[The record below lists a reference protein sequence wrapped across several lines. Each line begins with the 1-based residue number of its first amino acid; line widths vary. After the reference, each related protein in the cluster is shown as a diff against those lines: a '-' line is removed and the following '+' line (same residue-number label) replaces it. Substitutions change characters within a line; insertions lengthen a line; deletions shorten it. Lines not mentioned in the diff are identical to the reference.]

1 MEEDTLKT
9 KAPKKA
15 KQPHTGHR
23 GRMRERIEN
32 NGMEKLQEH
41 EVLEYLLYSF
51 VPRKDTNEL
60 AHRLLDEFGSLC
72 DVMNAAPEHLRK
84 VKGMTENA
92 SLFISVMPEIFR
104 EYVVCAKHKK
114 EKIVLDSPSKVQ
126 EQMGSYFV
134 GLNEER
140 VYAVAL
146 DVQRRIIGEKVWTS
160 KKRDKVFV
168 EPQEILEFA
177 KRSKAKNVIV
187 AHNHPSGSAHPSP
200 ADIDLTDDIKRL
212 LELTGYKLEDHL
224 IFNDREEYY
233 SLKSNGFLGN
243 AESVLDENGV
253 PVEKR
258 E

>member
-1 MEEDTLKT
+1 KDTRRMTMAEQL
-9 KAPKKA
+9 
-15 KQPHTGHR
+15 HTGHR

-32 NGMEKLQEH
+32 NGIGELQEH

-72 DVMNAAPEHLRK
+72 DVMNADPEHLRK

-114 EKIVLDSPSKVQ
+114 EKIVLDSPSKVR

-146 DVQRRIIGEKVWTS
+146 DVKERIISEKVWTS
-160 KKRDKVFV
+160 KKRDKVSV
-168 EPQEILEFA
+168 EPQDILEFA
-177 KRSKAKNVIV
+177 QRSKAKTVIV
-187 AHNHPSGSAHPSP
+187 AHNHPSGSVYPSF
-200 ADIDLTDDIKRL
+200 DDIELTEKIRDVL
-212 LELTGYKLEDHL
+212 KLTGYNLRDNL
-224 IFNDREEYY
+224 IFNDRGEYY
-233 SLKSNGFLGN
+233 SFKEKRHLGN
-243 AESVLDENGV
+243 AENVLDENGV
-253 PVEKR
+253 PIDNK
-258 E
+258 